1 MKIIRQKKFAAVE
14 EPQQL
19 TPRDIQLENMRMQRQ
34 IMINQRTKQKIEA
47 DAAKARMKQIQ
58 QLQKMEMQKDMHED
72 KARIQTQKMQNLE
85 DTPKNV
91 GLYKTRSKGVE
102 PVAMPK

>member
-34 IMINQRTKQKIEA
+34 IMINQRTKQKLEA
-47 DAAKARMKQIQ
+47 DAAKNRMKRIQ
-58 QLQKMEMQKDMHED
+58 QLQKMEMQKDMQEN
-72 KARIQTQKMQNLE
+72 KAMLQTQKMQNL
-85 DTPKNV
+85 DDSPKNV
-91 GLYKTRSKGVE
+91 GLYKTRSKGVD